1 MKRCYQ
7 CKSEQLT
14 EKMVT
19 ETLEV
24 AGYTFSAQLPALVC
38 GTCGE
43 TSFAGED
50 LHRFELAVARKLSEM
65 GEPSGDAFRSMRKSI
80 GLKAIELAHLLNVTP
95 ETLSRWE
102 NGKLAVDEGAFL
114 ILGDLVED
122 HCTGSKRTLQRL
134 KALREP
140 RTDKPSFISLQLA

>member
-7 CKSEQLT
+7 CKSERLAEKTLT
-14 EKMVT
+14 ET
-19 ETLEV
+19 SEV
-24 AGYTFSAQLPALVC
+24 AGYTFTAQLPALVC
-38 GTCGE
+38 EACGE
-43 TSFAGED
+43 TSYAGED

-65 GEPSGDAFRSMRKSI
+65 GEPSGEAFRCMRKSI

-102 NGKLAVDEGAFL
+102 NGKLVVDEGAFL

-122 HCTGSKRTLQRL
+122 QCTGSKRTLQRL

-140 RTDKPSFISLQLA
+140 REARPSLIPIQLI